1 MWYKCI
7 WFIIVISTSS
17 CSLRESLG
25 ESPINHHSSIIQ
37 AIEDTR
43 HIKPLLMIIMAI
55 HNLKLAHKLQ
65 INCHPINHSSVSLF
79 RSLNAIY
86 MLVASIVCRLI
97 MWSLC
102 PSSCARCA
110 YIVHSAQFRSICV
123 VSGFFLLFSSRCS
136 WDRIFIHTMMH
147 RHMLFNN
154 NEKNPMLEQEIG
166 ECIENYDT
174 CVCYVYHCDTS
185 NVA

>member
-79 RSLNAIY
+79 RSLNA
-86 MLVASIVCRLI
+86 VAHNHLYASRFYRVPSHYVISLPVFVCTLCIHRSFCSISFHLCRL
-97 MWSLC
+97 
-102 PSSCARCA
+102 
-110 YIVHSAQFRSICV
+110 
-123 VSGFFLLFSSRCS
+123 GFFSVVFFSMFLGSDFHS
-136 WDRIFIHTMMH
+136 
-147 RHMLFNN
+147 
-154 NEKNPMLEQEIG
+154 
-166 ECIENYDT
+166 YDDAQAH
-174 CVCYVYHCDTS
+174 VV
-185 NVA
+185 

>member
-79 RSLNAIY
+79 RSLNA
-86 MLVASIVCRLI
+86 VAHNHLYASRFYRVPSHYVISLHVFVCTLCTHRSFCSISFHLCRLEFFFCCLLDVLGI
-97 MWSLC
+97 GFSFIRWCTGTCCLTTTKKILC
-102 PSSCARCA
+102 WNR
-110 YIVHSAQFRSICV
+110 R
-123 VSGFFLLFSSRCS
+123 
-136 WDRIFIHTMMH
+136 
-147 RHMLFNN
+147 
-154 NEKNPMLEQEIG
+154 
-166 ECIENYDT
+166 
-174 CVCYVYHCDTS
+174 
-185 NVA
+185 